1 MQYKTQMDAAKK
13 GIITKQMENVLK
25 NEDLSKDE
33 LLRNIASGQ
42 LVIPA
47 NKNHQNAAGI
57 AVGKGAT
64 TKINVNLGV
73 SEDCSNLDMEI
84 KKVEK
89 SLEYKTDAIMDLS
102 TYGATQKF
110 RRKMV
115 EISPVMLGTVPM
127 YDAARV
133 YDGDAYKLSVD
144 EIFDVVTTHAEDG
157 IDFMTIHA
165 GVNRES
171 VEKMKA
177 NPRQTDMVSRGGA
190 LLLEWMEENDQE
202 NPFFEYFD
210 RLLEICQE
218 YDITLSLGDGMR
230 PGCIKDSTDSAQI
243 QELII
248 LGELTRRAW
257 QENVQVMIEGPGHVP
272 LNEVVTNMQL
282 EKKLCNGAPFYV
294 LGPVVTDV
302 APGYDHITSA
312 IGGALAAQSGAD
324 FLCYVTPAE
333 HLRLP
338 DLEDMREGIIA
349 TRIAAHA
356 ADVAK
361 GFPKAVEWD
370 NKMGIARENLDWEA
384 MFELAMDEEKAREYR
399 ESSKPLDEEV
409 CTMCG
414 RMCALRK
421 SRDRLKK

>member
-1 MQYKTQMDAAKK
+1 MQYTTQMDAAKK

-25 NEDLSKDE
+25 NEDLNRDE
-33 LLRNIASGQ
+33 LLRNMASGQ

-57 AVGKGAT
+57 AVGKGAS

-89 SLEYKTDAIMDLS
+89 SLEYNTDAIMDLS

-110 RRKMV
+110 RRRMV

-127 YDAARV
+127 YDAARL

-190 LLLEWMEENDQE
+190 LLLEWMEENGQE

>member
-1 MQYKTQMDAAKK
+1 MQYTTQMDAAKK

-25 NEDLSKDE
+25 NEDLNRDE
-33 LLRNIASGQ
+33 LLRNMASGQ

-57 AVGKGAT
+57 AVGKGAS

-73 SEDCSNLDMEI
+73 SENCSNLDMEI

-127 YDAARV
+127 YDAARL

-190 LLLEWMEENDQE
+190 LLLEWMEENGQE